1 MTSRSGVG
9 DMQRSMRRGK
19 GTGTV
24 PRVFS
29 PLLSAGEGGVRC
41 LLPWLMLSPALGT
54 WGRGGS
60 RGDMQVS
67 NCSRCR
73 AVLAGRESKILSA
86 SQPTNFT
93 LVFSDLHVYASMF
106 SVVLMNYIFMDGK
119 CDYFQ
124 GDCSPVRLLW
134 DSVPV
139 GWGGSWRQPWGQL
152 LAAALGMW
160 WFEQFWGLG

>member
-1 MTSRSGVG
+1 MTSHSGVG
-9 DMQRSMRRGK
+9 DTQRSVRRGK
-19 GTGTV
+19 GTAT
-24 PRVFS
+24 S
-29 PLLSAGEGGVRC
+29 PSVSSPPLGAGEDGVRC

-54 WGRGGS
+54 CGKGGS
-60 RGDMQVS
+60 RGDAQVS
-67 NCSRCR
+67 DRSWCR
-73 AVLAGRESKILSA
+73 AVLAGHKSKILSA

-134 DSVPV
+134 DSVYPR
-139 GWGGSWRQPWGQL
+139 SL
-152 LAAALGMW
+152 C
-160 WFEQFWGLG
+160 